1 MSPRVRYLS
10 TTLALLAVGLGY
22 ALVQGK
28 RVHPGPA
35 LQPRPAAAG
44 RPAVPP
50 AAPLTAREVLDR
62 SEALALTQAQRAR
75 LEGLDRRWQ
84 QETAGLEAAVR
95 AAEQEFS
102 RFMQEAQ
109 AGKGTSLQEIERR
122 SADVR
127 DLSAALRERR
137 LLHTGAVAQVLTEA
151 QRRTLGLPPSPETSG
166 GGR

>member
-1 MSPRVRYLS
+1 MSPPVRYLS

-22 ALVQGK
+22 ALMQS
-28 RVHPGPA
+28 RRWHPGPGLRA
-35 LQPRPAAAG
+35 RPAAAG
-44 RPAVPP
+44 RPALPP

-62 SEALALTQAQRAR
+62 SEAVGLTHDQKAR
-75 LEGLDRRWQ
+75 LEHLDRRWQ
-84 QETAGLEAAVR
+84 QETAGLEAAVHV
-95 AAEQEFS
+95 AEQEFS

-109 AGKGTSLQEIERR
+109 AGKGTTLQEIQRR

-137 LLHTGAVAQVLTEA
+137 LLQAGAVAQVLTEA

>member
-22 ALVQGK
+22 AVMQSK
-28 RVHPGPA
+28 WWHPGPG
-35 LQPRPAAAG
+35 LQARPAAAG
-44 RPAVPP
+44 RPALPP
-50 AAPLTAREVLDR
+50 AIPPTARETLDR
-62 SEALALTQAQRAR
+62 SEALALTQAQKAR
-75 LEGLDRRWQ
+75 LEDLDRRWK
-84 QETAGLEAAVR
+84 QETAGLEAALH

-102 RFMQEAQ
+102 RFMQEAR
-109 AGKGTSLQEIERR
+109 ASKGTTLQEIQRR

-137 LLHTGAVAQVLTEA
+137 LLHGGAVAQALTEA